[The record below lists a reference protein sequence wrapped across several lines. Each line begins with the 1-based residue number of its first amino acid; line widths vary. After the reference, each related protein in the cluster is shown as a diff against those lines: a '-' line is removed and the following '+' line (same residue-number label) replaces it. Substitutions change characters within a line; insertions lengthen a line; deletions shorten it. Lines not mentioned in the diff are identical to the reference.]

1 MSMDTVEPRG
11 IQVHQMAS
19 GNARFPSG
27 NHMDIA
33 VGADTPMNAMPHP
46 SMARLKNNIAA
57 LSVSAPMSEPTPD
70 TSDRD
75 EDCGLLTHLAAH
87 PSGRDGE
94 EHAAYRQ

>member
-1 MSMDTVEPRG
+1 
-11 IQVHQMAS
+11 
-19 GNARFPSG
+19 
-27 NHMDIA
+27 MDIA
-33 VGADTPMNAMPHP
+33 VGSRYADECD
-46 SMARLKNNIAA
+46 AA
-57 LSVSAPMSEPTPD
+57 SFDGAAEEQYRRIIRERADERAHAD